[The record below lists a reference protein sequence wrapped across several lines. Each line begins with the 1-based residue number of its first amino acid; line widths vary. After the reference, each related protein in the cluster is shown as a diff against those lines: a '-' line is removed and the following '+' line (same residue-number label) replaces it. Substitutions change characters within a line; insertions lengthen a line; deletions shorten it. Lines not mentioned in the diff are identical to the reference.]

1 MDCKVCRKDGNLQ
14 LLIDGEPQALSA
26 YMTYNPRSEEYAAFA
41 KAGIQIFSMGVYV
54 GDRGI
59 NSFIGIHP
67 FREGYCKGPVSYT
80 HLDVY
85 KRQGVMVGA
94 IKG

>member
-41 KAGIQIFSMGVYV
+41 KAGIQIFSMG
-54 GDRGI
+54 GLCGRSWDQQLQR
-59 NSFIGIHP
+59 NSSF
-67 FREGYCKGPVSYT
+67 S
-80 HLDVY
+80 
-85 KRQGVMVGA
+85 
-94 IKG
+94 